1 MVANERPRSKPGQGH
16 SHRQNCSY
24 FPAHASSQSV
34 RPILPR
40 PLSKTK
46 PSGWGHSLAPARAAV
61 PAPVAAASRSHSHP
75 AQYFGDLLVV
85 RCQAFD
91 LLLQILGQRF
101 GPLTARTDLAE
112 SKARGTGTIGR
123 AMIEHLRGRE
133 RALEPLGW
141 TGREAE
147 WIAVVCLHS
156 GVFIRAQFCHYFDA
170 PRITASRFVKALVQ
184 RRSAVESEWPL
195 VNGGGRTCRI
205 SGKAIYRVLG
215 VENIRHRR
223 KANRNGVMRR
233 LLSLDFVLE
242 HPGMN
247 WLPTEAEKVEFLE
260 EIGVPSRLIPR
271 RIYYGAVGAQKR
283 YFALKLPVAGG
294 DKTVTF
300 AYVDPGRD
308 TTGELNTWGGAHGRL
323 WDAIRAKGRR
333 VEVIAIGAEL
343 DTVLRSDRVLQLW
356 AAAEPGKVDEGLTV
370 KQEIRA
376 ISDAIDNRD
385 MEFLAQYGGMGEAG
399 KRYMALQQLPEAN
412 LAEGVSIDGYSTYRA
427 TRFSDLT

>member
-1 MVANERPRSKPGQGH
+1 
-16 SHRQNCSY
+16 
-24 FPAHASSQSV
+24 
-34 RPILPR
+34 
-40 PLSKTK
+40 
-46 PSGWGHSLAPARAAV
+46 
-61 PAPVAAASRSHSHP
+61 
-75 AQYFGDLLVV
+75 
-85 RCQAFD
+85 
-91 LLLQILGQRF
+91 
-101 GPLTARTDLAE
+101 
-112 SKARGTGTIGR
+112 
-123 AMIEHLRGRE
+123 MIEHLKGRE
-133 RALEPLGW
+133 QALASLGW

-147 WIAVVCLHS
+147 WIALVCLHS
-156 GVFIRAQFCHYFDA
+156 GVFTRAQFCHYFNTQ
-170 PRITASRFVKALVQ
+170 RMTALRFVKALVD
-184 RRSAVESEWPL
+184 RRMGVESDYL
-195 VNGGGRTCRI
+195 TFNGGGKTCRI
-205 SGKAIYRVLG
+205 SSKGIYRALG

-223 KANRNGVMRR
+223 KANRSVVMRR

-242 HPGMN
+242 HPGLN
-247 WLPTEAEKVEFLE
+247 WLPTEGEKVEFLE
-260 EIGVPSRLIPR
+260 EIGLPSRLIPR

-300 AYVDPGRD
+300 AYVDPGHA
-308 TTGELNTWGGAHGRL
+308 TAVELHSWGAAHGQL

-399 KRYMALQQLPEAN
+399 KRYMALRQLPEAN

-427 TRFSDLT
+427 TRFSEPV